1 MPLST
6 ALQRGAAAIVA
17 LLTVAACNEDSG
29 PQTDPGQN
37 IPAPNL
43 SALQAKLETLDVPPG
58 FSIELYT
65 AEVPHARSI
74 AVGPDGM
81 VFVGSAEDSRVY
93 AVIDADL
100 NRRVDKVVTIADD
113 LNMPNG
119 VAYLDGDLYVAE
131 LDRILRYADIA
142 QNLEH
147 APEPTVVI
155 DTLPSEEHHGRRYIA
170 FGPDGLLY
178 MGVGVP
184 CNVCEPEDPLFGT
197 IARMH
202 PDGGELEIFATGVRN
217 SVGFDWHPE
226 TDALWFT
233 DNGRDGLGDNA
244 PPDELNRAPE
254 AGMNFGFPHCHG
266 GFLVDPEF
274 AAGHSCDEF
283 AAPVARLGPHV
294 AALGMRFY
302 TGEMFPELYRN
313 SVLVAEHGS
322 WDRTEK
328 IGYRVTNVLL
338 EGDEATAVEPM
349 IDGFIEPT
357 GDAWGRPVD
366 VAVLDDGSL
375 LISDDLNGALYRVS
389 YAG

>member
-1 MPLST
+1 MPKSI
-6 ALQRGAAAIVA
+6 ALQRNAAAIA
-17 LLTVAACNEDSG
+17 TLLMLAACNEESG
-29 PQTDPGQN
+29 PTGVGDNVP
-37 IPAPNL
+37 PPTL
-43 SALQAKLETLDVPPG
+43 SALQAKLETLRLPPG

-74 AVGPDGM
+74 ALGPDGV
-81 VFVGSAEDSRVY
+81 VFVGSADDSRVY

-100 NRRVDKVVTIADD
+100 DRRVDEVVTIAED
-113 LNMPNG
+113 LNEPNG
-119 VAYLDGDLYVAE
+119 VAYRDDALYVAE
-131 LDRILRYADIA
+131 RDRILRYPNIA
-142 QNLEH
+142 QGLKQQLT
-147 APEPTVVI
+147 PTVLL
-155 DTLPSEEHHGRRYIA
+155 DTLPNEERHGRRYIA
-170 FGPDGLLY
+170 FGPDGMLY
-178 MGVGVP
+178 IGVGVP
-184 CNVCEPEDPLFGT
+184 CNVCEPDEPIFGT
-197 IARMH
+197 IARM
-202 PDGGELEIFATGVRN
+202 PPEGGELEIFATGVRN
-217 SVGFDWHPE
+217 TVGFDWHPE
-226 TDALWFT
+226 TQALWFT

-254 AGMNFGFPHCHG
+254 QGMHFGFPYCHA

-274 AAGHSCDEF
+274 GAGHSCDEF

-302 TGEMFPELYRN
+302 TGTMFPELYRN

-322 WDRTEK
+322 WDRAEK